1 VRWPVRL
8 AKASLTGV
16 YVCSTARS
24 ADEFFQF
31 SKPKNYLDLLVLI
44 ALRFMSGQTTLRSNP
59 EFVAKNG
66 TVQTT
71 ATSFL
76 QYLLQKI
83 TVPSKASELAKV
95 IQEPVLQNLAQAVS
109 TGNQILQAK
118 LLSLL
123 RTIVLLDHSQHRPG
137 GTGSTGEFS
146 TVSPVGTQQANTPLS
161 AVATGAI
168 GQERETATDVI
179 GQSQMLVQTIVT
191 GLLQPNTDFNIR
203 FYWVRSLE
211 ISRVSRLRLTLM
223 LHVCSSNLSQVA
235 FRFCTSTS
243 RTSCHR

>member
-1 VRWPVRL
+1 
-8 AKASLTGV
+8 
-16 YVCSTARS
+16 
-24 ADEFFQF
+24 
-31 SKPKNYLDLLVLI
+31 LDLLVLI
-44 ALRFMSGQTTLRSNP
+44 ALRFMSGQTTLRSNAD
-59 EFVAKNG
+59 FVSKNG

-109 TGNQILQAK
+109 TSNQILQAK

-137 GTGSTGEFS
+137 GTGSTGDFS
-146 TVSPVGTQQANTPLS
+146 TLTSVGGSSGSPMS
-161 AVATGAI
+161 AIATGVV

-179 GQSQMLVQTIVT
+179 GQSQMLVQTIIT

-203 FYWVRSLE
+203 FYWVR
-211 ISRVSRLRLTLM
+211 ISIDCCHAHSYLSIARVCHQLHSILAQIFKEHRPSSRRVSLR
-223 LHVCSSNLSQVA
+223 H
-235 FRFCTSTS
+235 
-243 RTSCHR
+243 H